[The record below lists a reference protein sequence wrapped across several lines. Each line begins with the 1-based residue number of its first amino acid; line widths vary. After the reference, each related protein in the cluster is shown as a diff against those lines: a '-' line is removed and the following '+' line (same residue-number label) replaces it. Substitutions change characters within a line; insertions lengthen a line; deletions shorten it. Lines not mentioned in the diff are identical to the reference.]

1 MVILNNL
8 VSTVNWCS
16 YIVTIIYE
24 QRRSFNL
31 YLSVQ
36 RLIWKSRLLRKVE
49 AVINLIHNQKPRSE
63 VNLKLTFIAN
73 DAKVTEGGRQN

>member
-1 MVILNNL
+1 M
-8 VSTVNWCS
+8 
-16 YIVTIIYE
+16 
-24 QRRSFNL
+24 

-49 AVINLIHNQKPRSE
+49 AVINLIHGQKPKSE

-73 DAKVTEGGRQN
+73 DAKITEGGRQN